1 MEAFAN
7 LVKLL
12 WLGSSSSVTPRAFK
26 ETVGEFASQFRGY
39 DQHDSQEFM
48 VGNERRLLCRS
59 CSWT

>member
-1 MEAFAN
+1 MEAFAD
-7 LVKLL
+7 LLKML

-48 VGNERRLLCRS
+48 VMNRERLRCRS
-59 CSWT
+59 CCWT